1 MSFFCQVF
9 DRTKDPAGDDVA
21 LDLGKPDLDLVKPR
35 SIGGCKMDP
44 HVGMTFDKLPDSRVA
59 MGREIV
65 CNVNLL
71 TLGKA
76 GHDLLQESDKL
87 RTGVDE
93 GWFGRFLAAKIEFSY
108 GAGQTVSLLAL
119 RLQWFEST
127 PTQNFADKSL
137 ISSHLAM
144 IKRLKIDKIL

>member
-59 MGREIV
+59 MGREII

-108 GAGQTVSLLAL
+108 GAWADCKFAGFTPSVVRIHSCPYLSHSH
-119 RLQWFEST
+119 RL
-127 PTQNFADKSL
+127 
-137 ISSHLAM
+137 
-144 IKRLKIDKIL
+144 